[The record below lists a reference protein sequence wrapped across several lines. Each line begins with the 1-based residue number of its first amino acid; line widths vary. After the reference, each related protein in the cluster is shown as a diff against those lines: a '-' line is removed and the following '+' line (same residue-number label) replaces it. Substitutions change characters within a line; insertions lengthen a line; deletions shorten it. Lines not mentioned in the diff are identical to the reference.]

1 MRVHVGFAAEVLDEV
16 HNDVD
21 ACLFM
26 GVELNPDVA
35 LVRRSV
41 R

>member
-1 MRVHVGFAAEVLDEV
+1 VRVHVGFAAELLD
-16 HNDVD
+16 DVD
-21 ACLFM
+21 AGLFM
-26 GVELNPDVA
+26 GVDLNPDVA

>member
-1 MRVHVGFAAEVLDEV
+1 VRVHVGFAAEVLD
-16 HNDVD
+16 DVD
-21 ACLFM
+21 ACLFV

>member
-1 MRVHVGFAAEVLDEV
+1 VRVHVGFAAEVLD
-16 HNDVD
+16 DVD
-21 ACLFM
+21 VCVFM

-35 LVRRSV
+35 PVRRSV